1 MPHAI
6 GGLKVDFPKRRSDSD
21 KFIMRLKCLACE
33 SLARPVYYAA
43 AQSPHIVDVTLV
55 ERHLHQ
61 PAEIGA
67 RLQLQI
73 DAAEGQGYDAIIM
86 AYGLC
91 GGATAG
97 LAARS
102 IPLVIPRA
110 HDCITL
116 YLGSRGRYQQE
127 MAKEPGTYW
136 YAQDYIERNSGG
148 SAALAMGQGAEADMQ
163 SLYEHYIRK
172 YGKAKADRLMEVM
185 DGWLSHYKRAVYLDT
200 GLGGD
205 GKVEMQARAEA
216 QSRGWVFERIAAE
229 LNLVRRLLAGPQIA
243 GAGEWDADFLVV
255 SPGQKIVMAYD
266 EKIIE
271 TGSVS

>member
-1 MPHAI
+1 
-6 GGLKVDFPKRRSDSD
+6 
-21 KFIMRLKCLACE
+21 MRLKCLACE

-43 AQSPHIVDVTLV
+43 AQSPHIVDVVLV
-55 ERHLHQ
+55 ERHLHR
-61 PAEIGA
+61 PDEIHP
-67 RLQLQI
+67 RLQTLI
-73 DAAEGQGYDAIIM
+73 DAAEGQGYQAITL

-97 LAARS
+97 LVARS

-148 SAALAMGQGAEADMQ
+148 SAALAMGQGSDAEMQ
-163 SLYEHYIRK
+163 TLYEHYAQK

-185 DGWLSHYKRAVYLDT
+185 NGWLSHYKRAVYLDIR
-200 GLGGD
+200 LGDNG
-205 GKVEMQARAEA
+205 EIEAQARAEA
-216 QSRGWVFERIAAE
+216 QRRGWAFERIAAD
-229 LNLVRRLLAGPQIA
+229 LDLLRRLLDGPQST

-255 SPGQKIVMAYD
+255 PPGQKIVLAYD
-266 EKIIE
+266 DNVIE
-271 TGSVS
+271 SGSVS

>member
-1 MPHAI
+1 
-6 GGLKVDFPKRRSDSD
+6 
-21 KFIMRLKCLACE
+21 MRLKCLACE

-43 AQSPHIVDVTLV
+43 AHSTHIVDVALV

-61 PAEIGA
+61 PAEIRP
-67 RLQLQI
+67 RLQSLI
-73 DAAEGQGYDAIIM
+73 DAAEGQGYDAITL

-116 YLGSRGRYQQE
+116 YLGNRRRYQGE
-127 MAKEPGTYW
+127 IDKEPGTYW
-136 YAQDYIERNSGG
+136 YAQDYLERNSGG
-148 SAALAMGQGAEADMQ
+148 SAALAMGQGVDADMQ
-163 SLYEHYIRK
+163 SLYEHYVQK
-172 YGKAKADRLMEVM
+172 YGRAKADRLMEVM

-216 QSRGWVFERIAAE
+216 QRRGWAFERIAAD
-229 LNLVRRLLAGPQIA
+229 LDLVRRLLDGPQST

-255 SPGQKIVMAYD
+255 PPGQQIVMAYD

-271 TGSVS
+271 IGSLI